1 MSEDPGTQIAS
12 NGIELTAAAAEPT
25 VLPARLTELA
35 PFDARA
41 RWKAF
46 VPLVIALTIY
56 NLSPFIARIAD
67 YEVGEWGRQ
76 TVTRWATWLVVGS
89 AIEATLL
96 AIWLALAP
104 VTLSERLALISLTYL
119 VWRTADFIGMIAL
132 FWINSV
138 ELELLLRM
146 TLLEFSFFAGLA
158 VALGAFRYFRG
169 WQLTGADWSGPLPPG
184 RVLRFG

>member
-1 MSEDPGTQIAS
+1 
-12 NGIELTAAAAEPT
+12 
-25 VLPARLTELA
+25 
-35 PFDARA
+35 
-41 RWKAF
+41 
-46 VPLVIALTIY
+46 
-56 NLSPFIARIAD
+56 
-67 YEVGEWGRQ
+67 
-76 TVTRWATWLVVGS
+76 
-89 AIEATLL
+89 
-96 AIWLALAP
+96 
-104 VTLSERLALISLTYL
+104 LTYL